1 MPLTDDAVSDAKP
14 GAKPVKIFDERGLF
28 LLVSPSG
35 GKWWRFRYDFNG
47 KENAL
52 ALGVYPSV
60 GLEDARK
67 ARDEARQLLAQGIDP
82 AQVRRQEK
90 ARDKSEHLAAMDA
103 STVKVSASINGTVE
117 IWKGRAVMCL
127 TSEEARAVKA
137 LLVKLTT

>member
-1 MPLTDDAVSDAKP
+1 MSLNDDAVRNAKP
-14 GAKPVKIFDERGLF
+14 GTKPKRTFDGGGLY
-28 LLVSPSG
+28 LEVSPAG
-35 GKWWRFRYDFNG
+35 GKLWRCRYHFGG
-47 KENAL
+47 KQNAI
-52 ALGVYPSV
+52 ALGVYPAV

-67 ARDEARQLLAQGIDP
+67 ARDGVRQLLAQGIDP

-127 TSEEARAVKA
+127 SSEEARAVKA